1 MFELDRRRM
10 LRGGTSLDRVNVPAD
25 AMPFRGADPVRR
37 PFAGP

>member
-10 LRGGTSLDRVNVPAD
+10 LRDGTSLDWAKAPAD
-25 AMPFRGADPVRR
+25 AMPFGGADPVRR